1 MTATFKQINLF
12 KTKLANGTVTEKQKI
27 FFMKKIEE
35 FEESIKEIEE
45 LMMKNIKLPPIIVQ
59 EQVETITEEVETIT
73 EEVIPIV
80 VEEQVIIEFV
90 INPDTN
96 KKVKIGGRLYKK
108 LKKENKL

>member
-12 KTKLANGTVTEKQKI
+12 KTKLANGTVSEKQKI

-59 EQVETITEEVETIT
+59 EQVETITEEV
-73 EEVIPIV
+73 IPIV

>member
-12 KTKLANGTVTEKQKI
+12 KTKLVNGTATEKQKI

-59 EQVETITEEVETIT
+59 EQVETITEEV
-73 EEVIPIV
+73 IPIV

>member
-45 LMMKNIKLPPIIVQ
+45 LMMKNIRLPPIIVQ
-59 EQVETITEEVETIT
+59 EQVETIT

>member
-35 FEESIKEIEE
+35 FEKNIKEIEE

-59 EQVETITEEVETIT
+59 EQVETIT

>member
-35 FEESIKEIEE
+35 FEKNIKEIEE

-59 EQVETITEEVETIT
+59 EQVETIT

-96 KKVKIGGRLYKK
+96 KKVKIGGRLYNK